1 MSIDH
6 AIALMTGLLEIS
18 VIVAGP
24 LLGAALVGGLL
35 IGVLQT
41 ATQIQEM
48 SLSYVVKAACVLL
61 VFVIAVAP
69 ELDGVVNALATLFE
83 VNGIHEKLGRA
94 PKGGVERRPASA
106 GGGAGPPH
114 FASCLLAW
122 LLGRDAN

>member
-61 VFVIAVAP
+61 VFVIA
-69 ELDGVVNALATLFE
+69 GTALAERT
-83 VNGIHEKLGRA
+83 VQYTRA
-94 PKGGVERRPASA
+94 S
-106 GGGAGPPH
+106 
-114 FASCLLAW
+114 FAAISQVV
-122 LLGRDAN
+122 R